1 MGCLTFLKRGI
12 DDRRFRDQLSE
23 VITLVNATLASGQA
37 HPPEQGDA
45 MLD

>member
-12 DDRRFRDQLSE
+12 DDRRFRDATAR